1 MKQLLL
7 ILMLQGVGSNTED
20 LLHCLLPV
28 VAYSTNTE
36 QPAHV
41 YLLEDALALWQA
53 MIESLSH
60 ANPQVLQ
67 LLDNMPQL
75 LGKHSFFFLS
85 SRLVK
90 FHSVS

>member
-1 MKQLLL
+1 M
-7 ILMLQGVGSNTED
+7 GSNTED

-28 VAYSTNTE
+28 VAYSTDSD

-41 YLLEDALALWQA
+41 YLVEDALALWQA
-53 MIESLSH
+53 MVEFLTK

-75 LGKHSFFFLS
+75 LGRTNK
-85 SRLVK
+85 K
-90 FHSVS
+90 EN

>member
-1 MKQLLL
+1 M
-7 ILMLQGVGSNTED
+7 GSNTED

-28 VAYSTNTE
+28 VAYSTDSD

-41 YLLEDALALWQA
+41 YLVEDALALWQA
-53 MIESLSH
+53 MVEFLTK

-75 LGKHSFFFLS
+75 LGKTN
-85 SRLVK
+85 K
-90 FHSVS
+90 KEN

>member
-1 MKQLLL
+1 
-7 ILMLQGVGSNTED
+7 MLQGVGSNTED

-75 LGKHSFFFLS
+75 LGKRSFFFILEIS
-85 SRLVK
+85 WIS
-90 FHSVS
+90 